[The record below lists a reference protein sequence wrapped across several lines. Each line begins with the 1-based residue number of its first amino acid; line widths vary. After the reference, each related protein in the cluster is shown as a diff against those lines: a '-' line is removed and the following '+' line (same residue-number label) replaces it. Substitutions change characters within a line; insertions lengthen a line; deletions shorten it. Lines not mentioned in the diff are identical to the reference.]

1 MNIKTLAITTY
12 LSIYHAL
19 CVYASENAAG
29 HETASWEGFFWNVV
43 NFLILAGILYYYGRK
58 PIGEFL
64 TARSR
69 AIEKTLQD
77 AAQAR
82 EVARQALAEAERRFK
97 EKDKEVNEII
107 QAAIRAGE
115 MERDEAIEEGRR
127 KKTTLLSQSQAFID
141 FELKKAKD
149 EIRKE
154 AIEAAF
160 NYAHKEL
167 SSKLTEG
174 QKDKLLQESL
184 EKLTKKP

>member
-1 MNIKTLAITTY
+1 MKIKTPAITTY
-12 LSIYHAL
+12 LLL
-19 CVYASENAAG
+19 CCTVCAYASEHGAG
-29 HETASWEGFFWNVV
+29 QETASWEGFFWSVV
-43 NFLILAGILYYYGRK
+43 NFLILAGLIYYYGRK

-64 TARSR
+64 TARSK

-82 EVARQALAEAERRFK
+82 EMARQALAEAQRRFQ

-115 MERDEAIEEGRR
+115 MERDEALEDGRR

-160 NYAHKEL
+160 NYAQQEL
-167 SSKLTEG
+167 VSRLTQG
-174 QKDKLLQESL
+174 QKEKLLQESL
-184 EKLTKKP
+184 DALTRKA

>member
-1 MNIKTLAITTY
+1 M
-12 LSIYHAL
+12 
-19 CVYASENAAG
+19 
-29 HETASWEGFFWNVV
+29 
-43 NFLILAGILYYYGRK
+43 
-58 PIGEFL
+58 
-64 TARSR
+64 
-69 AIEKTLQD
+69 QD

-82 EVARQALAEAERRFK
+82 EMARQALAEAQRRFQ

-115 MERDEAIEEGRR
+115 MERDEAIEDGRR

-160 NYAHKEL
+160 NYAQKEL
-167 SSKLTEG
+167 VSRLTQG
-174 QKDKLLQESL
+174 QKEKLLQESL
-184 EKLTKKP
+184 DELTRKA